1 MREKTV
7 SEAIQYRRSVRI
19 YDSKKPIDSEL
30 VKRCIK
36 QASLA
41 PSSSNLQLWEF
52 YHVRSKD
59 LLKKISKVCYNQP
72 AAKTAQELVIPVV
85 RLDLWTQRIKSNV
98 DFIKESNKDEDE
110 KKIKGTL
117 DYYQKIIPKLY
128 KGTYPFIGFIQSLKM
143 SWGGLKKVTYREV
156 KSGDL
161 RVVGHKSTALAA
173 QNFMVSMAALG
184 YDTCPMEGFDSVRLK
199 SLLQLPKKAEISMVI
214 GWGIRTKKGLYGDR
228 FRVPFDDVYFEK

>member
-19 YDSKKPIDSEL
+19 YDPKKPIDSEL

-117 DYYQKIIPKLY
+117 DYYQKIIPKLLAIAKNRTDTRIYVRGDKTINYGRVLEIMGTLSGAGFSKVALISEPY
-128 KGTYPFIGFIQSLKM
+128 K
-143 SWGGLKKVTYREV
+143 
-156 KSGDL
+156 
-161 RVVGHKSTALAA
+161 
-173 QNFMVSMAALG
+173 N
-184 YDTCPMEGFDSVRLK
+184 
-199 SLLQLPKKAEISMVI
+199 
-214 GWGIRTKKGLYGDR
+214 
-228 FRVPFDDVYFEK
+228 